1 MAMKRI
7 IVNGGT
13 IDQDYQGEIKVLL
26 ENRSETPY
34 TVLKGDRIA
43 QIVVEKL
50 VDACFIEIDD
60 NVYTPSSERAGN
72 GFGSSGR

>member
-7 IVNGGT
+7 TVNGGT

-34 TVLKGDRIA
+34 TVLRGDRIA
-43 QIVVEKL
+43 QMVVEKL
-50 VDACFIEIDD
+50 VDACFTEIDN
-60 NVYTPSSERAGN
+60 NVATHSSERAGN